1 MEEEGGGGGRM
12 MWREGGWE
20 RGGGGHCDD
29 LVFIYVHLCV
39 ERKKGREGRGRK
51 GGCSNNYLATV

>member
-1 MEEEGGGGGRM
+1 MEEGGGGGRM

-29 LVFIYVHLCV
+29 LVSYIYIFVWRG
-39 ERKKGREGRGRK
+39 RKEGREGRGGEE
-51 GGCSNNYLATV
+51 GGML